1 MLKQRSRRREN
12 SMKKALL
19 TLLLLTACNP
29 VIAAPLETVR
39 REQASFTL
47 AAGYE
52 INCFAS
58 EKDGIA
64 NPVTMRWDARGRL
77 WVLCAQS
84 YPQLFP
90 SHSANDKLIILEDN
104 DGDGVADKST
114 VFVDGLNMP
123 MGLALGDGG
132 VYIGEGTDL
141 IHLRD
146 TDGDDKADTRRVVFT
161 GFGTGD
167 THQNLN
173 SFTWTP
179 GGELLFCQG
188 LFFPG

>member
-1 MLKQRSRRREN
+1 
-12 SMKKALL
+12 MKKALL

-52 INCFAS
+52 INCFAA

-90 SHSANDKLIILEDN
+90 SHSAND
-104 DGDGVADKST
+104 
-114 VFVDGLNMP
+114 
-123 MGLALGDGG
+123 
-132 VYIGEGTDL
+132 
-141 IHLRD
+141 
-146 TDGDDKADTRRVVFT
+146 
-161 GFGTGD
+161 
-167 THQNLN
+167 
-173 SFTWTP
+173 
-179 GGELLFCQG
+179 
-188 LFFPG
+188 